1 MPGEALIAGYFRF
14 RRGAWAASRAR
25 FEALAEGQK
34 PRAMII
40 GCCDS
45 RVDPAAIFDCAPG
58 ELFIARNVGAL
69 VPPWEPG
76 GGQHGVSAAVEF
88 AVLGLGVERI
98 LVLGHGRCGGV
109 AAALDG
115 HGLAPPETSLL
126 TRWVGILD
134 GARAEVEAQAARD
147 PALDRH
153 HALELA
159 AIRTS
164 IANLRTFPF
173 VAEREAA
180 GRLRLAGAHFGI
192 ADGHLL
198 VLDGSSFRE
207 VPAA

>member
-14 RRGAWAASRAR
+14 RRGAWLESRAR
-25 FEALAEGQK
+25 FAALAEGQR
-34 PRAMII
+34 PRAMVI

-58 ELFIARNVGAL
+58 ELFISRNVAAL
-69 VPPWEPG
+69 VPPYERG

-88 AVLGLGVERI
+88 AVLGLEVERI

-109 AAALDG
+109 SAALDG
-115 HGLAPPETSLL
+115 HRLAPPEESLL
-126 TRWVGILD
+126 TRWVGLLD
-134 GARAEVEAQAARD
+134 GARAEVEAAAARD
-147 PALDRH
+147 PGLDRH
-153 HALELA
+153 RALELA

-164 IANLRTFPF
+164 IANLRSFPF

-180 GRLRLAGAHFGI
+180 GRLRLAGAHFGV

-198 VLDGSSFRE
+198 VLDGDRFVE
-207 VPAA
+207 AHA

>member
-14 RRGAWAASRAR
+14 RAGQWAASRAR
-25 FEALAEGQK
+25 FEALAEGQR

-40 GCCDS
+40 ACCDS

-58 ELFIARNVGAL
+58 ELFVARNVAAL
-69 VPPWEPG
+69 APPYDIA
-76 GGQHGVSAAVEF
+76 GGQHGVSAAIEY

-98 LVLGHGRCGGV
+98 LVLGHGGCGGV

-115 HGLAPPETSLL
+115 HALAPPEVSLV

-134 GARAEVEAQAARD
+134 AARAEVEAQAATD
-147 PALDRH
+147 PALDRQ

-159 AIRTS
+159 AIRVT
-164 IANLRTFPF
+164 IANLRSFPF

-192 ADGHLL
+192 ADGRLL
-198 VLDGSSFRE
+198 VLDGDRFRD
-207 VPAA
+207 ASG

>member
-1 MPGEALIAGYFRF
+1 MPGEALIAGYLRF
-14 RRGAWAASRAR
+14 LKGAWVDSRAR
-25 FEALAEGQK
+25 FATLAEGQR
-34 PRAMII
+34 PHAMII

-58 ELFIARNVGAL
+58 ELFIARNVAAL
-69 VPPWEPG
+69 VPPYERG

-88 AVLGLGVERI
+88 AVLGLEVERI

-115 HGLAPPETSLL
+115 HTLAPPGDSLL
-126 TRWVGILD
+126 TRWVGLLD
-134 GARAEVEAQAARD
+134 GARQHVLAAAAAD
-147 PALDRH
+147 PGLDMHR
-153 HALELA
+153 ALELE

-164 IANLRTFPF
+164 IANLRSFPF

-192 ADGHLL
+192 ADGRLL
-198 VLDGSSFRE
+198 VLDGEGFRD
-207 VPAA
+207 AAG

>member
-1 MPGEALIAGYFRF
+1 MPGQALIDGYFRF
-14 RRGAWAASRAR
+14 RRGAWMESRSR
-25 FEALAEGQK
+25 FEALAEGQH
-34 PRAMII
+34 PRAMVI

-58 ELFIARNVGAL
+58 ELFVSRNVAAL
-69 VPPWEPG
+69 VPPYERG

-115 HGLAPPETSLL
+115 HRLAPHGESLL

-134 GARAEVEAQAARD
+134 GARARVLAAAAAD
-147 PALDRH
+147 PALDTH
-153 HALELA
+153 HALELE

-164 IANLRTFPF
+164 IANLRSFPF

-180 GRLRLAGAHFGI
+180 GQLRLAGAHFGI

-198 VLDGSSFRE
+198 VLDGDEFRD
-207 VPAA
+207 AHD